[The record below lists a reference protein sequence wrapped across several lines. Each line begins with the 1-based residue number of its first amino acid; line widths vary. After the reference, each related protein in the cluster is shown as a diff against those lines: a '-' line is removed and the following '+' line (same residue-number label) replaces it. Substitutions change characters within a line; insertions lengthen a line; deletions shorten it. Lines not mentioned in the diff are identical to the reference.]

1 VFHCASP
8 FSKSSATVFFQSLH
22 GHTNTNT
29 NEFRQW
35 NFAPRQPLRD
45 IPQNPLPVH
54 MNLWLKG
61 GSAPTNGQA
70 VEVVISKFTY
80 TPATG
85 STPTLTPTFTPAP
98 TFTPTPAPLAAPSH
112 LTATTVSDVQ
122 INLAWTDDSTNE
134 RGFKVKRC
142 QGANCTAFTQIY
154 TTLANIRLWVHFKL
168 GASSELRPESE
179 MHPSSFRLFTFDN
192 AINSDL

>member
-1 VFHCASP
+1 
-8 FSKSSATVFFQSLH
+8 
-22 GHTNTNT
+22 
-29 NEFRQW
+29 
-35 NFAPRQPLRD
+35 
-45 IPQNPLPVH
+45 

-85 STPTLTPTFTPAP
+85 STPTPTP
-98 TFTPTPAPLAAPSH
+98 TFTPTPATLAAPSN

-122 INLAWTDDSTNE
+122 INLAWTDNSTNE
-134 RGFKVKRC
+134 KGFKVKRC

-154 TTLANIRLWVHFKL
+154 TTLANIRL
-168 GASSELRPESE
+168 
-179 MHPSSFRLFTFDN
+179 FTFDN
-192 AINSDL
+192 AINSNL